1 MNNTF
6 LRSSALFPGKIPPV
20 SLAKGNWH
28 GSIFMILKS
37 RMFSLI
43 KKVLSDSGKMK
54 HFLRYEWTIIPTKK
68 TQIRAVVWSI
78 RNESYPEN

>member
-6 LRSSALFPGKIPPV
+6 LRSSALFPKKMPPV
-20 SLAKGNWH
+20 SLAKCNWH
-28 GSIFMILKS
+28 GNIFMILKS

-43 KKVLSDSGKMK
+43 KKVLCDSGKMK
-54 HFLRYEWTIIPTKK
+54 QFLRYEWTIIPTKK

-78 RNESYPEN
+78 RNESYSEN